1 MIGLAVAVTAAVGG
15 PGCLDDLRRVA
26 IVREVAAATF
36 DSAMAGFTLDSTI
49 IPARDNQPEFTTPIW
64 DYLAALVDDQRIADA
79 RAQIAQWDSA
89 LGPIEKR
96 YGVDRQTVVAVWGI
110 ESDFG
115 RIMGQRPLLRSL
127 ATGYCLGKRQAFFL
141 DQFVAT
147 LQILERG
154 DIPAHRLVGSWAGA
168 FGQTQFM
175 PTTFLA
181 LAVDADGDGRRD
193 IVGSVPD
200 ALGSTAN
207 YLKQHGWVTGAPWGY
222 EVRIP
227 ARYRGKTGRRYRRS
241 VAQWAAAGVR
251 PIGGSRLTGT
261 GPAALILPAGR
272 SGPGF
277 LAFPNF
283 DVIFSYNAAESYA
296 LAIAHLADRIR
307 GGAAFVTPWPTTDR
321 GLSRAERREVQERLI
336 ARGYD
341 LGTPDGVLGRKT
353 REAIKAFQ
361 ARVGLGI
368 DGRAGGL
375 VLDSLRLSP
384 APPS

>member
-1 MIGLAVAVTAAVGG
+1 MILFVVVITMA
-15 PGCLDDLRRVA
+15 PGTGCVDELRRA
-26 IVREVAAATF
+26 ATAKGVAAATF
-36 DSAMAGFTLDSTI
+36 DAALAGFTIDSTV

-64 DYLAALVDDQRIADA
+64 DYLAALVDDQRVTDA
-79 RAQIAQWDSA
+79 QAQVAQWDA
-89 LGPIEKR
+89 VLGPIEKR
-96 YGVDRQTVVAVWGI
+96 YGVDRQTIVAVWGV

-115 RIMGQRPLLRSL
+115 RIMGQRPLVRSL
-127 ATGYCLGKRQAFFL
+127 ATGYCLGKRQAFFK
-141 DQFVAT
+141 DQLVAT
-147 LQILERG
+147 LQIIERE
-154 DIPAHRLVGSWAGA
+154 DIPPQNLVGSWAGA

-222 EVRIP
+222 EVRVP
-227 ARYRGKTGRRYRRS
+227 ARYRGKSGRLYRRP
-241 VAQWAAAGVR
+241 VANWATAGLKR
-251 PIGGSRLTGT
+251 IDGRRLTGS
-261 GPAALILPAGR
+261 GLAALLLPAGR
-272 SGPGF
+272 KGPGF
-277 LAFPNF
+277 LVFRNF
-283 DVIFSYNAAESYA
+283 DVIYSYNAAESYA

-307 GGAAFVTPWPTTDR
+307 GGTDFVTPWPTEDR

-341 LGTPDGVLGRKT
+341 VGTPDGLMGRRT
-353 REAIKAFQ
+353 REAIKTFQ
-361 ARVGLGI
+361 GLVGLPI

-375 VLDSLRLSP
+375 VLDSLRLSRV
-384 APPS
+384 PPS